1 MRRPCTTT
9 REQPL
14 LAATRKSMCSNEGP
28 SQTKINNNL
37 KWINRTSIWSRNSI
51 SGDTSKELISVSQR
65 DIFTLVLT
73 PTKIWTKSPSVGEWR
88 ENMWHQHTLGYDS
101 DSQKEFSFVRQ
112 HGCTWSSLCY
122 VKWAIPETQIL
133 WDFTHMTNLK
143 WNHRRREYKGG
154 FQGLRG
160 GINAVFVQWK

>member
-14 LAATRKSMCSNEGP
+14 LAATRKSVCSNEGP
-28 SQTKINNNL
+28 SQPKINNNL

-73 PTKIWTKSPSVGEWR
+73 PTKIWTKSPSIGEWR
-88 ENMWHQHTLGYDS
+88 ENMWHQHTLRYDS
-101 DSQKEFSFVRQ
+101 DSKRIQLCETAWMHLEFIM
-112 HGCTWSSLCY
+112 LCEMSQSRN
-122 VKWAIPETQIL
+122 IDT
-133 WDFTHMTNLK
+133 M
-143 WNHRRREYKGG
+143 G
-154 FQGLRG
+154 FYSYD
-160 GINAVFVQWK
+160 KSKMEP